1 MVCFDQAHPEVA
13 RMLTKYGA
21 EVIIHPSS
29 EGHGSGRLGW
39 DLARQTRAFENTAYI
54 LSAMPGGIYFN
65 PADVGVPSTQMRGH
79 TKIVNFDGSIPGVAD
94 GSGPCILQGN
104 IDLKS
109 LRRAR
114 ANPLTNL
121 VIWDDPA
128 TYVDQYAQSVGLA
141 NNLWGP
147 NPLENPYLGFAQL
160 KKVLKSYYQR
170 GIFVAPEGI
179 AVEPAV
185 VHEEKSRA
193 TKKLPTSLTDLKK
206 MDGEF
211 IPI

>member
-1 MVCFDQAHPEVA
+1 
-13 RMLTKYGA
+13 MLTKYGA

-29 EGHGSGRLGW
+29 EGHGSGRAGW

-54 LSAMPGGIYFN
+54 LSAMPGGIYFD
-65 PADVGVPSTQMRGH
+65 PDDKGVPSTQMRGH
-79 TKIVNFDGSIPGVAD
+79 TKIVNFDGSIQGVAD
-94 GSGPCILQGN
+94 GSGPCILQGT
-104 IDLKS
+104 IDLRA

-128 TYVDQYAQSVGLA
+128 NYAEHYAGEVGLA

-147 NPLENPYLGFAQL
+147 DPLENPYLGFVPL
-160 KKVLKSYYQR
+160 KKLLKSYYER
-170 GIFVAPEGI
+170 GIFVPPQG
-179 AVEPAV
+179 V
-185 VHEEKSRA
+185 A
-193 TKKLPTSLTDLKK
+193 TLPPSAREQSNVQSKKLPSSLTDLKK

-211 IPI
+211 IPV